1 MTDEIEI
8 FLQYTLTSEKTA
20 LRLTAKPTE
29 TGFDILPINAG
40 EAKGHGITFSAT
52 VLKASL
58 PLWDNLPCFLD
69 HDYTGQQSVK
79 NLAGALHAP
88 SWNEAEQGIQAQ
100 LVPGGP
106 GAANLQAL
114 RLAAR
119 SDPALNVPITI
130 PSNSVGLKGAYLKSV
145 EIDYEVMVADLTSI
159 TFSIQKVT
167 RGTDTNVAVV
177 SAPTVTQDIA
187 AASAKIVEQHK
198 VVVTLSTPAWI
209 ANTEYYL
216 LKIAPVAPAT
226 TTIDLLGAVANFTER
241 I

>member
-1 MTDEIEI
+1 MRKI
-8 FLQYTLTSEKTA
+8 FSKLFVLIAVAYQ
-20 LRLTAKPTE
+20 
-29 TGFDILPINAG
+29 GFVNA
-40 EAKGHGITFSAT
+40 
-52 VLKASL
+52 
-58 PLWDNLPCFLD
+58 W
-69 HDYTGQQSVK
+69 VK
-79 NLAGALHAP
+79 NGALGGYVHDTAMSQFIP
-88 SWNEAEQGIQAQ
+88 CTAFHIVTGTWTQAAGQVSGTICMHKAAAAESPI
-100 LVPGGP
+100 V
-106 GAANLQAL
+106 
-114 RLAAR
+114 
-119 SDPALNVPITI
+119 NVPITI